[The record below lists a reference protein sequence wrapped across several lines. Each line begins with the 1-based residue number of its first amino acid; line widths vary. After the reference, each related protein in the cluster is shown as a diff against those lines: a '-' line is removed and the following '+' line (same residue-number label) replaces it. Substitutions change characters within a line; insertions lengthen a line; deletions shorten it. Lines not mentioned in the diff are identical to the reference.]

1 MKNILLPTDFSENSW
16 NAIKYAIN
24 FFEKDTCH
32 FYLLHVNRV
41 GENYMNGSPYIVSE
55 EVLEDV
61 YVKPTKQKLHS
72 ILKRIVTE
80 LPANTNH
87 KFHTLFD
94 YNFFIDSIRKHVEE
108 KNIDLIVMGT
118 KGSDGLRKIVMG
130 SNTGDVIKKVKCN
143 VLTVPEKATFNT
155 IKEIAFPSDFSLTY
169 NIQILQP
176 LLDILEHNKASLRV
190 LHISK
195 NKTDLNAEQL
205 KNREL
210 LEDYFT
216 SIESSFHYLTN
227 RKLEDAVQCFI
238 DSREIN
244 MICMVAKNL
253 NYFQQILFHSQ
264 IEELSY
270 HLKIP
275 FLVLHETP

>member
-16 NAIKYAIN
+16 NAIKYAVK
-24 FFEKDTCH
+24 FFEDDTCH
-32 FYLLHVNRV
+32 FYLLHINRV
-41 GENYMNGSPYIVSE
+41 SDNYMNGSPYIVSD

-61 YVKPTKQKLHS
+61 YVKPSKHKLRS
-72 ILKRIVTE
+72 ILKRIATE
-80 LPANTNH
+80 LAPNINH
-87 KFHTLFD
+87 KFHTLFE

-108 KNIDLIVMGT
+108 KHIDLIVMGT
-118 KGSDGLRKIVMG
+118 KGSDGLRKIIMG

-143 VLTVPEKATFNT
+143 TLTVPEKATLTN

-169 NIQILQP
+169 NFQILQP

-195 NKTDLNAEQL
+195 NKTSLNSEQL

-210 LEDYFT
+210 LQDYF
-216 SIESSFHYLTN
+216 SNIESSFHYLTN

-238 DSREIN
+238 DSRDIN
-244 MICMVAKNL
+244 IICMVAKNL

-275 FLVLHETP
+275 FLVLHEIP